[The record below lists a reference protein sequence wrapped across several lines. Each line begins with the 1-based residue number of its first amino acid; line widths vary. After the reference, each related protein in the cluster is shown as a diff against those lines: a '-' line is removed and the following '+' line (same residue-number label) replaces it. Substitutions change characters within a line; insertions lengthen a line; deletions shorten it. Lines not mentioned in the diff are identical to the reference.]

1 MIKWHRAEQKLMEI
15 NLKFENVK
23 DNIFNNFKSNFF
35 EKKLVM
41 FIIPAVKNNLYEKAY
56 LKSKVCITNSLKNIL
71 KYNIFFSYEF
81 DQKSNFFQDGFCT
94 S

>member
-1 MIKWHRAEQKLMEI
+1 
-15 NLKFENVK
+15 
-23 DNIFNNFKSNFF
+23 
-35 EKKLVM
+35 M

-56 LKSKVCITNSLKNIL
+56 LKSKVYITNSLKNIL